1 MIASL
6 RTISGALGSTI
17 FMSLEAI
24 LEDSIGIMAAMQICY
39 VGMTFVG
46 VLVLV
51 SAISAR
57 RCD

>member
-1 MIASL
+1 
-6 RTISGALGSTI
+6 
-17 FMSLEAI
+17 
-24 LEDSIGIMAAMQICY
+24 MAAMQICY

-51 SAISAR
+51 SAIAAR

>member
-1 MIASL
+1 
-6 RTISGALGSTI
+6 
-17 FMSLEAI
+17 MSLEAI
-24 LEDSIGIMAAMQICY
+24 LEDSIGIMAAMQISY

-51 SAISAR
+51 SAIAAR

>member
-1 MIASL
+1 MIKSL

-24 LEDSIGIMAAMQICY
+24 LEDSIGIMAAMQISY

-51 SAISAR
+51 TAITAR
-57 RCD
+57 RCN

>member
-1 MIASL
+1 MITSL

-39 VGMTFVG
+39 VGMTFVD

-51 SAISAR
+51 SAIAAR

>member
-1 MIASL
+1 MITSL

-24 LEDSIGIMAAMQICY
+24 LEDSIGIMATMQISY

-46 VLVLV
+46 VLV
-51 SAISAR
+51 SAIAAR